1 MRNRKMNRRRFL
13 LRSSAFA
20 ASSLVG
26 LDLFS
31 QAARADGC
39 GGPPPG
45 VQLFTVREAL
55 GRDPRAA
62 LRQLREIGIVEAEL
76 YGLNGP
82 DSATL
87 YGLPAREL
95 KRAFDDNGIRV
106 PASHIGGDLAN
117 AAAIGDIAR
126 ALGVESLIVALPS
139 EFSRNVDGR
148 FTMVPAESRAQ
159 LDALVAK
166 LNRVGRE
173 YRDQGLT
180 FGYHNHHIEFM
191 RVDGVVPYDYLM
203 SNTDPNLVKIEL
215 DIGWLATAG
224 VDPVSY
230 LRRHA
235 GRVIS
240 CHLKDYNPSIASDIP
255 QRKVVAPGTGTVDF
269 AAVLAAMSETGVD
282 HGFIEVDVSDDP
294 FGDVRRGHAHL
305 QMLKGCA

>member
-87 YGLPAREL
+87 YGLPVREL
-95 KRAFDDNGIRV
+95 KRAFDDNGIRCRLRT
-106 PASHIGGDLAN
+106 S
-117 AAAIGDIAR
+117 AAT
-126 ALGVESLIVALPS
+126 
-139 EFSRNVDGR
+139 SR
-148 FTMVPAESRAQ
+148 T
-159 LDALVAK
+159 
-166 LNRVGRE
+166 
-173 YRDQGLT
+173 
-180 FGYHNHHIEFM
+180 
-191 RVDGVVPYDYLM
+191 
-203 SNTDPNLVKIEL
+203 
-215 DIGWLATAG
+215 
-224 VDPVSY
+224 
-230 LRRHA
+230 
-235 GRVIS
+235 
-240 CHLKDYNPSIASDIP
+240 P
-255 QRKVVAPGTGTVDF
+255 QRSAT
-269 AAVLAAMSETGVD
+269 S
-282 HGFIEVDVSDDP
+282 H
-294 FGDVRRGHAHL
+294 VRSASNR
-305 QMLKGCA
+305 